1 LHQATHIAIV
11 DRGLRLIC
19 IDAFGRSDEVTHK
32 GKELCAQGLAN
43 AIASL
48 FGGLPGAQATIRSVL
63 ILKEGGTMRLA
74 GTAAGVFVM
83 VEMLIF
89 QSFVKLIPQAVFTGV
104 LFKVGYDVFDF
115 EPFII
120 YVKQFIETQVDA
132 RRTNDVLKKRY
143 LSAIVDQE
151 YDSAW
156 AGVWAG
162 DKQQE
167 GQSAYKSRDHLQD
180 KVKRY
185 EQVLSARG
193 CIVASWDPQE
203 RARLEAEVRDQRK
216 AREETMS
223 PSARKLKEVCRSVKS
238 VGVAAADD
246 LVDDTKDLP
255 SVGHL
260 EMFIIMGTTAVTVS
274 VNLNA
279 AVLSF
284 TLLFH
289 LLKARYGD
297 AVRDLSS
304 EQTTQATQKNDMA
317 WAAVGLDGGNFTTD
331 RARGSSGLYDGD
343 EGGDP
348 SW

>member
-1 LHQATHIAIV
+1 
-11 DRGLRLIC
+11 
-19 IDAFGRSDEVTHK
+19 VTHK
-32 GKELCAQGLAN
+32 GQELCAQGLAN
-43 AIASL
+43 AVVSA

-120 YVKQFIETQVDA
+120 YVKHFIEARIDA
-132 RRTNDVLKKRY
+132 GRTTDVLKKRY
-143 LSAIVDQE
+143 LAAIVDQD

-156 AGVWAG
+156 ADVWSG
-162 DKQQE
+162 NHRE
-167 GQSAYKSRDHLQD
+167 GQSAYKSRDHLQE
-180 KVKRY
+180 KVARY
-185 EQVLSARG
+185 ERALNSRG
-193 CIVASWDPQE
+193 CVVATWNAEE
-203 RARLEAEVRDQRK
+203 RARLEAEVREQHR
-216 AREETMS
+216 AREETRS
-223 PSARKLKEVCRSVKS
+223 PGVRKLKELRRSAKS
-238 VGVAAADD
+238 LGVAAADN
-246 LVDDTKDLP
+246 LVDETKDLP

-260 EMFIIMGTTAVTVS
+260 EMFFIMGTTVVTVS
-274 VNLNA
+274 INLNA
-279 AVLSF
+279 AVISF

-304 EQTTQATQKNDMA
+304 EETKHATQKNDMA
-317 WAAVGLDGGNFTTD
+317 WAAMGLDGGNFNTD
-331 RARGSSGLYDGD
+331 RARGSSGVYDSD
-343 EGGDP
+343 LGGDP